1 MCFCLRKSICNRAIS
16 QSHERDCRKLFVSF
30 YSNVQSGNFVQKIL
44 PEVLV
49 IMKSFLA
56 IFLHCL
62 LYIQR
67 GQSVF
72 PLIIS
77 RASVRWEVVDMT
89 AGWSLADMC

>member
-1 MCFCLRKSICNRAIS
+1 MSL
-16 QSHERDCRKLFVSF
+16 
-30 YSNVQSGNFVQKIL
+30 YSNVQGGNFVQKIL

-56 IFLHCL
+56 IFLPCL

-77 RASVRWEVVDMT
+77 GATVRWEVVDMT
-89 AGWSLADMC
+89 AGWSLADMR